1 MNFKIKV
8 QDNNKKNILN
18 FLKKQIELILMWENR
33 LFCAMEKLKILLS
46 KNRKNYRMYVY
57 GILGMK
63 NLKKLKIWSMM
74 ITKILYVLNLD
85 KLLNLY

>member
-46 KNRKNYRMYVY
+46 KNRKNYRIYVY

>member
-18 FLKKQIELILMWENR
+18 FLKKQIELILMWGNR

>member
-18 FLKKQIELILMWENR
+18 FLKKQIELILMQGNR

-46 KNRKNYRMYVY
+46 KNRKNYRIYVY

>member
-1 MNFKIKV
+1 
-8 QDNNKKNILN
+8 
-18 FLKKQIELILMWENR
+18 
-33 LFCAMEKLKILLS
+33 MEKLKILLS

>member
-1 MNFKIKV
+1 
-8 QDNNKKNILN
+8 
-18 FLKKQIELILMWENR
+18 MWGNR